1 MENNTTTT
9 ATTVTNGE
17 TTAVNYEAE
26 YKKAMA
32 NITSLNAEIE
42 KQKKIKDDY
51 AKENAEYK
59 RKEVEKMSDEERKAK
74 EFNDLVEAKNKIE
87 AELKTIKLKNEI
99 MENGFTT
106 EECEKLIK
114 GNFAVKDIAEILKE
128 RVSQAEK
135 SIKAGNIKN
144 GTPDAPMGDKTSGA
158 KEKTDYQKYQESKT
172 VEVKEVKL

>member
-1 MENNTTTT
+1 MENNTTNT

-59 RKEVEKMSDEERKAK
+59 RKEVEKMSDEEKKAK
-74 EFNDLVEAKNKIE
+74 EYNDLVEAKNKIE

-99 MENGFTT
+99 MENGFTA
-106 EECEKLIK
+106 EECEKLMK
-114 GNFAVKDIAEILKE
+114 NNFSVKDIAEILKE
-128 RVSQAEK
+128 RVTQAEK
-135 SIKAGNIKN
+135 SIKAGQIKN
-144 GTPDAPMGDKTSGA
+144 GTPNAPMGDKTNGA
-158 KEKTDYQKYQESKT
+158 KEKTDYQKYQESQS
-172 VEVKEVKL
+172 VENKEVKL